1 MELSVCCQLCRGWVP
16 DVHEGRVRAASVSVG
31 SLRELRHTPPRRE
44 PLDQMCKVRRD
55 RRITLIYK
63 LMGLDLSDSALQ
75 VCRYL
80 VIRET
85 PLSRLV
91 VKS

>member
-1 MELSVCCQLCRGWVP
+1 M
-16 DVHEGRVRAASVSVG
+16 RAASVSVG

-63 LMGLDLSDSALQ
+63 LMGLDLSALQ

>member
-1 MELSVCCQLCRGWVP
+1 M
-16 DVHEGRVRAASVSVG
+16 RAASVSVG

-63 LMGLDLSDSALQ
+63 LMGLDLSALQ
-75 VCRYL
+75 FAIAAISSFVK
-80 VIRET
+80 
-85 PLSRLV
+85 PLFRGS
-91 VKS
+91 S